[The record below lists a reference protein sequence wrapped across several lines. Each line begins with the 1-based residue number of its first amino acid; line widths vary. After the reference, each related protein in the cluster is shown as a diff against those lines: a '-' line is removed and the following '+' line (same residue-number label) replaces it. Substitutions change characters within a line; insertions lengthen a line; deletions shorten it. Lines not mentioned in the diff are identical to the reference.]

1 MNITVLIFSSYGA
14 LNEAQQWWLSVWHK
28 CNSTEQLLCMGPRRH
43 VGLLASVLSSLSAL
57 AGEVLLVGCNFRSIY
72 VDVLLDLVPR
82 CSCSEGF
89 SGQP

>member
-1 MNITVLIFSSYGA
+1 
-14 LNEAQQWWLSVWHK
+14 
-28 CNSTEQLLCMGPRRH
+28 MGPRRH

-57 AGEVLLVGCNFRSIY
+57 PGEVLLVGCNFRSIY